1 MPAVPHPTIALL
13 QSSSLT
19 SVVQQEIERRILQG
33 ELAPG
38 AKLIEA
44 TLAETL
50 GVSRGPVREAF
61 RMLEEAGLVRQEKN
75 RGVFVRS
82 IPLDEAMEIF
92 DLRAMMD
99 EAVGRRLAE
108 AITPEQLREVRAMV
122 EAMEKAVKAGAADA
136 YHLLNLEFHDKLV
149 GFAGN
154 RKLTSIYRRLINELS
169 LFRRINLIDAKLL
182 PISAG
187 EHRAIVKAIASGD
200 AEAAA
205 RAMRQ
210 HVMDSKQRT
219 LRNNLSRAV
228 HGSAA
233 SRAGGRGKEGA
244 PCLKSTAAAMPC
256 RASPRWWSASTAA
269 SPTTWRRRWPAA
281 TRPGSS
287 ARWPRARR

>member
-1 MPAVPHPTIALL
+1 MNRMPHPTIALL

-44 TLAETL
+44 ALAETL

-92 DLRAMMD
+92 DLRALMD
-99 EAVGRRLAE
+99 EAVGRQLAQ
-108 AITPEQLREVRAMV
+108 AITPEQLRQVRAMV
-122 EAMEKAVKAGAADA
+122 DAMERAVKAGAADA
-136 YHLLNLEFHDKLV
+136 YHLLNLEFHDTLV

-169 LFRRINLIDAKLL
+169 LFRRMNLVDAKLL

-187 EHRAIVKAIASGD
+187 EHRAIVKAIASGN

-205 RAMRQ
+205 RAMRH
-210 HVMDSKQRT
+210 HVMDSKERT
-219 LRNNLSRAV
+219 LRNNTPRGAS
-228 HGSAA
+228 GSADVA
-233 SRAGGRGKEGA
+233 PAG
-244 PCLKSTAAAMPC
+244 AARKVLHA
-256 RASPRWWSASTAA
+256 
-269 SPTTWRRRWPAA
+269 
-281 TRPGSS
+281 
-287 ARWPRARR
+287 

>member
-1 MPAVPHPTIALL
+1 MKREAHPTIALL

-19 SVVQQEIERRILQG
+19 TVVQQELERRILQG

-44 TLAETL
+44 ELAAGL

-82 IPLDEAMEIF
+82 IPLDEAMEIY

-108 AITPEQLREVRAMV
+108 CITPEQLKAVRTMV
-122 EAMEKAVKAGAADA
+122 EAMEKAVKAGDADS

-149 GFAGN
+149 DYAGN
-154 RKLTSIYRRLINELS
+154 RKLTTVYRRIINELS
-169 LFRRINLIDAKLL
+169 LFRRLNLADRKLL

-187 EHRAIVKAIASGD
+187 EHRGIVKAIAAGD
-200 AEAAA
+200 PEAAGL
-205 RAMRQ
+205 AMRE
-210 HVMDSKQRT
+210 HVQASKQRT
-219 LRNNLSRAV
+219 LKNNTPQ

-233 SRAGGRGKEGA
+233 GQWPPRHAAGRTGVSVASSRKV
-244 PCLKSTAAAMPC
+244 
-256 RASPRWWSASTAA
+256 
-269 SPTTWRRRWPAA
+269 
-281 TRPGSS
+281 SS
-287 ARWPRARR
+287 DA

>member
-1 MPAVPHPTIALL
+1 MSAVPHPTIALL

-44 TLAETL
+44 ALAEAL

-99 EAVGRRLAE
+99 EAVGRCLAQ
-108 AITPEQLREVRAMV
+108 AITPEQLRAVRGMV
-122 EAMEKAVKAGAADA
+122 EAMEKAVKAGDADS
-136 YHLLNLEFHDKLV
+136 YHLLNLDFHDKLV
-149 GFAGN
+149 AFTGN

-169 LFRRINLIDAKLL
+169 LFRRMNLADAKLL

-200 AEAAA
+200 PDAAGH
-205 RAMRQ
+205 AMRQ
-210 HVMDSKQRT
+210 HVMDSKNRT
-219 LRNNLSRAV
+219 LRNNLPQAPRSRA
-228 HGSAA
+228 
-233 SRAGGRGKEGA
+233 
-244 PCLKSTAAAMPC
+244 
-256 RASPRWWSASTAA
+256 
-269 SPTTWRRRWPAA
+269 
-281 TRPGSS
+281 
-287 ARWPRARR
+287 ARKVAHA

>member
-1 MPAVPHPTIALL
+1 MSANRHPTIALL

-44 TLAETL
+44 VLAEAL

-99 EAVGRRLAE
+99 EAVGRRLAQ
-108 AITPEQLREVRAMV
+108 AITPEQLRRVRAMV
-122 EAMEKAVKAGAADA
+122 DAMEKAVKAGDTDS
-136 YHLLNLEFHDKLV
+136 YHLLNLDFHDTLV
-149 GFAGN
+149 AFGGN

-169 LFRRINLIDAKLL
+169 LFRRMNLVDAKLL

-200 AEAAA
+200 PEAAG

-219 LRNNLSRAV
+219 LRNNTPQAPKGSGRAV
-228 HGSAA
+228 
-233 SRAGGRGKEGA
+233 AG
-244 PCLKSTAAAMPC
+244 
-256 RASPRWWSASTAA
+256 
-269 SPTTWRRRWPAA
+269 PAKKVSHA
-281 TRPGSS
+281 
-287 ARWPRARR
+287 

>member
-1 MPAVPHPTIALL
+1 MSELLHPTIALL

-44 TLAETL
+44 SLAEAL

-92 DLRAMMD
+92 DLRALMD

-108 AITPEQLREVRAMV
+108 CITPEQLRQVRAMV
-122 EAMEKAVKAGAADA
+122 EAMEKAVKAGDADG

-149 GFAGN
+149 EFSGN
-154 RKLTSIYRRLINELS
+154 RKLTAIYRRLINELS
-169 LFRRINLIDAKLL
+169 LFRRMNLVDAKLL
-182 PISAG
+182 PISAS
-187 EHRAIVKAIASGD
+187 EHRAIVKAIAAGD
-200 AEAAA
+200 AEAAG
-205 RAMRQ
+205 RAMHQ
-210 HVMDSKQRT
+210 HVMDSKNRT
-219 LRNNLSRAV
+219 LRNNTPQPAR
-228 HGSAA
+228 
-233 SRAGGRGKEGA
+233 
-244 PCLKSTAAAMPC
+244 
-256 RASPRWWSASTAA
+256 TAA
-269 SPTTWRRRWPAA
+269 SAPAVPSGKVTHA
-281 TRPGSS
+281 
-287 ARWPRARR
+287 